1 MCECVNGFTLCIIL
15 ISPPHQSVNVAEVAA
30 PWQAEGVWHFREKL
44 LFSLYK
50 IIGLPNSRETIFGV
64 HEIHIMNGNVKTYW
78 NFKFKTKVAFLKE
91 EKITWWRKYTK
102 VSWLFNL
109 IQGRMFWLLKVK
121 LCYCA
126 VQCSGNCVHQTR
138 VWLAWIYH
146 LQRAP
151 VPA

>member
-15 ISPPHQSVNVAEVAA
+15 ISPPHQSVKVAEVAA
-30 PWQAEGVWHFREKL
+30 PWQAEGVWHCREKL

-64 HEIHIMNGNVKTYW
+64 HEIHIMNGNEKTYW
-78 NFKFKTKVAFLKE
+78 NFKFKTKSGRFEGRKDYLMK
-91 EKITWWRKYTK
+91 KIHKSIMT
-102 VSWLFNL
+102 FNL